1 MSKVKLIPIMITY
14 FFYPSFLFG
23 PEKYIT
29 RLAKQSSKGVS
40 LILTRISSEIYQN
53 YITSF
58 YTNQSIWDIALIG
71 LKCRIF
77 KKENGQFPD
86 RLNQLNIQQINKDSF
101 NKFRPYK
108 LKRIEQDI
116 IIYGYGLNR
125 KNGHAKNIDLEY
137 MYGIGENEKA
147 YDIGLRLKNWTRK

>member
-1 MSKVKLIPIMITY
+1 M
-14 FFYPSFLFG
+14 
-23 PEKYIT
+23 
-29 RLAKQSSKGVS
+29 
-40 LILTRISSEIYQN
+40 ILTRISSEIYQN

-86 RLNQLNIQQINKDSF
+86 RLDQLNIQQINKDPF

>member
-1 MSKVKLIPIMITY
+1 VLN
-14 FFYPSFLFG
+14 
-23 PEKYIT
+23 EKYIT

-86 RLNQLNIQQINKDSF
+86 RLDQLNIQQINKDPF

-116 IIYGYGLNR
+116 ITLG
-125 KNGHAKNIDLEY
+125 
-137 MYGIGENEKA
+137 MV
-147 YDIGLRLKNWTRK
+147 